1 VITRTVA
8 RQFFGAAS
16 PVRRLL
22 DWPVGQGPAFS
33 MHVVSVVEDVR
44 NTSPDHA
51 ANPEVFVEYRQL
63 LALQQ
68 Q

>member
-1 VITRTVA
+1 
-8 RQFFGAAS
+8 
-16 PVRRLL
+16 
-22 DWPVGQGPAFS
+22 